1 MNRPDSK
8 LDGLAPP
15 LVKQAG
21 LATFV
26 KDVIEP
32 SHATPV
38 LVDFWA
44 EWCGP
49 CKALTP
55 VLEKVVREAKGAVLL
70 AKVNID
76 ENQELAAELG
86 IQSIPT
92 VIAFKGGRPVD
103 AFAGALPESEVKKF
117 IARLGGAPQKPE
129 SGDALEAAE
138 AALAEGDAVRAAG
151 IFSHVLAAD
160 AANLDALGGLA
171 RAHLKLGQ
179 AEEAKRI
186 LAMTPKGKESHPAI
200 AAAFSQLAFAG
211 KTADAGK
218 LGRLINE
225 IEKNPKSFQARY
237 DLAEAL
243 FAAGD
248 KAAAAEHLLYIVAHA
263 RAWNE
268 DAARKLLVKMF
279 EAAGP
284 KDSFT
289 LETRRKLSSLLYA

>member
-1 MNRPDSK
+1 MTPPNGK

-15 LVKQAG
+15 LVKEAS
-21 LATFV
+21 LATFLE
-26 KDVIEP
+26 DVIKP
-32 SHATPV
+32 SHASPV

-55 VLEKVVREAKGAVLL
+55 VLEKAVNEAKGAVLL

-76 ENQELAAELG
+76 ENQELAAQLG

-117 IARLGGAPQKPE
+117 IARLGGAPQK
-129 SGDALEAAE
+129 SDAKDALEAAE
-138 AALAEGDAVRAAG
+138 KALASGDAAQAAE
-151 IFSHVLAAD
+151 IFSHVLAED
-160 AANLDALGGLA
+160 AANLAALAGLA
-171 RAHLKLGQ
+171 RAHLRLGQ
-179 AEEAKRI
+179 AGEAERL
-186 LAMTPKGKESHPAI
+186 LAMVPKDKMSEPPV
-200 AAAFSQLAFAG
+200 AAALSQLAFAG
-211 KTADAGK
+211 KAADSSK
-218 LGRLINE
+218 LGALKIE
-225 IEKNPKSFQARY
+225 IERNPKNFQARY

-243 FAAGD
+243 FAAGERD
-248 KAAAAEHLLYIVAHA
+248 AAAEQLLYVVAKG

-268 DAARKLLVKMF
+268 DAARKLLLKMF

-284 KDSFT
+284 KDPFT
-289 LETRRKLSSLLYA
+289 LAARRKLSSLLYA